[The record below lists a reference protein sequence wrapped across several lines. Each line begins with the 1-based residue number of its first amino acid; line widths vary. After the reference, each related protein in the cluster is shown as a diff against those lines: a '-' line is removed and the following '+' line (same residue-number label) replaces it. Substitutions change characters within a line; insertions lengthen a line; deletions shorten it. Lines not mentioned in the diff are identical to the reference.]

1 MRISVEA
8 RASAARDGARAR
20 VVIDEPPAAAAAS
33 VEGARGRI
41 ASIIATIV
49 GIAGAVTS
57 LPEFSERLSP
67 RAVMALHFI
76 AMVGT
81 SAQPLIVALATAVI
95 AAIAERRQNHGT
107 RDLRK
112 AAIAPRTERG

>member
-1 MRISVEA
+1 MPISVEA
-8 RASAARDGARAR
+8 RASAARDGACAR
-20 VVIDEPPAAAAAS
+20 VVIDEPPAAAS

-57 LPEFSERLSP
+57 LPELSERLSP

-107 RDLRK
+107 GDLRE
-112 AAIAPRTERG
+112 ATIAPRTERG